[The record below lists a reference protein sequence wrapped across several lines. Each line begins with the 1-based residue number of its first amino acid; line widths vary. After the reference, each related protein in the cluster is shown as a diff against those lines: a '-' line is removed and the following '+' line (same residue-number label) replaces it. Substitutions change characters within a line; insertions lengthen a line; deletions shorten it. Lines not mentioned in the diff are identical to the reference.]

1 MAFAIYACDYCGACP
16 CATIAWLRQACLCVM
31 INVPNNKSEI
41 TPAGCSTTMPKPT
54 IHPPSKPLKQPKKM
68 KTKALIDHDPEPL
81 GRQLGER
88 ILALRDERGWSL
100 EALADASGVSRSM
113 LSEIERS
120 KANPTLVV
128 TYRIAKAFGLGISEL
143 IEPTGGTPTIQVV
156 RANDPAQVFRAD
168 KRHQVRTL
176 SPLSNE
182 KDVEFYEIRLP
193 VKGEL
198 RSQGH
203 IAGTRELLVV
213 AAGEIRLESGS
224 DVQMLTSGDSAIYR
238 ADLPHALVNIG
249 SDEAVMYLVDV
260 YR

>member
-1 MAFAIYACDYCGACP
+1 MPARHDK
-16 CATIAWLRQACLCVM
+16 RV
-31 INVPNNKSEI
+31 I
-41 TPAGCSTTMPKPT
+41 TPAECLITMPKPT
-54 IHPPSKPLKQPKKM
+54 IHQQTKSVKQSKSFKKSEQ
-68 KTKALIDHDPEPL
+68 IDHDPEPL

-100 EALADASGVSRSM
+100 EVLAEASGVSRSM

-182 KDVEFYEIRLP
+182 KDIEFYEIRLP

-224 DVQMLTSGDSAIYR
+224 DVQMLTAGDSAIYR
-238 ADLPHALVNIG
+238 ADLPHALVNFG

>member
-1 MAFAIYACDYCGACP
+1 MPARHDK
-16 CATIAWLRQACLCVM
+16 RV
-31 INVPNNKSEI
+31 I
-41 TPAGCSTTMPKPT
+41 TPAECLITMPKPT
-54 IHPPSKPLKQPKKM
+54 IHQQTKSVKQSKSFKKSEQV
-68 KTKALIDHDPEPL
+68 DHDPEPL

-100 EALADASGVSRSM
+100 EVLAEASGVSRSM

-224 DVQMLTSGDSAIYR
+224 DVQMLTAGDSAIYR
-238 ADLPHALVNIG
+238 ADLPHALVNFG

>member
-1 MAFAIYACDYCGACP
+1 M
-16 CATIAWLRQACLCVM
+16 
-31 INVPNNKSEI
+31 
-41 TPAGCSTTMPKPT
+41 
-54 IHPPSKPLKQPKKM
+54 
-68 KTKALIDHDPEPL
+68 
-81 GRQLGER
+81 
-88 ILALRDERGWSL
+88 
-100 EALADASGVSRSM
+100 
-113 LSEIERS
+113 
-120 KANPTLVV
+120 

-143 IEPTGGTPTIQVV
+143 IEPTGGKPTIQVV

-224 DVQMLTSGDSAIYR
+224 DVQMLTAGDSAIYR
-238 ADLPHALVNIG
+238 ADLPHALVNFG

>member
-1 MAFAIYACDYCGACP
+1 MTVRHD
-16 CATIAWLRQACLCVM
+16 
-31 INVPNNKSEI
+31 KSTI
-41 TPAGCSTTMPKPT
+41 TPAKCSTTMPKP
-54 IHPPSKPLKQPKKM
+54 IVHPKLKSLKQPKLKIM
-68 KTKALIDHDPEPL
+68 KAQIDHDPEPL

-100 EALADASGVSRSM
+100 EALAEASGVSRSM

-193 VKGEL
+193 EKGEL

-224 DVQMLTSGDSAIYR
+224 DVQMLTFGDSAIYR
-238 ADLPHALVNIG
+238 ADLPHALINVGNA
-249 SDEAVMYLVDV
+249 EAVLYLVDV

>member
-1 MAFAIYACDYCGACP
+1 MPARHDK
-16 CATIAWLRQACLCVM
+16 RV
-31 INVPNNKSEI
+31 I
-41 TPAGCSTTMPKPT
+41 TPAECLITMPKPT
-54 IHPPSKPLKQPKKM
+54 IHQPIHQPIHQQSKSLTHVKSAKK
-68 KTKALIDHDPEPL
+68 KAQIDHDPEPL

-100 EALADASGVSRSM
+100 EVLAEASGVSRSM

-224 DVQMLTSGDSAIYR
+224 DVQMLTAGDSAIYR
-238 ADLPHALVNIG
+238 ADLPHALVNFG

>member
-1 MAFAIYACDYCGACP
+1 MSARHDK
-16 CATIAWLRQACLCVM
+16 RV
-31 INVPNNKSEI
+31 I
-41 TPAGCSTTMPKPT
+41 TPPECLITMPKPT
-54 IHPPSKPLKQPKKM
+54 IHQQTKSVKQLKSFKKSEQV
-68 KTKALIDHDPEPL
+68 DHDPEPL

-100 EALADASGVSRSM
+100 EVLAEASGVSRSM

-224 DVQMLTSGDSAIYR
+224 DVQMLTAGDSAIYR

>member
-1 MAFAIYACDYCGACP
+1 
-16 CATIAWLRQACLCVM
+16 
-31 INVPNNKSEI
+31 
-41 TPAGCSTTMPKPT
+41 MPKPT
-54 IHPPSKPLKQPKKM
+54 IHKQTKSVKQLKSFKKSEQV
-68 KTKALIDHDPEPL
+68 DHDPEPL

-100 EALADASGVSRSM
+100 EVLAEASGVSRSM

-224 DVQMLTSGDSAIYR
+224 DVQMLTAGDSAIYR
-238 ADLPHALVNIG
+238 ADLPHALVNFG

>member
-1 MAFAIYACDYCGACP
+1 
-16 CATIAWLRQACLCVM
+16 
-31 INVPNNKSEI
+31 
-41 TPAGCSTTMPKPT
+41 MPKSRAKAPT
-54 IHPPSKPLKQPKKM
+54 RKPAAPADDQ
-68 KTKALIDHDPEPL
+68 EPL

-88 ILALRDERGWSL
+88 IRALRDERGWSL
-100 EALADASGVSRSM
+100 EALAEASGVSRSM
-113 LSEIERS
+113 LSEIERNT
-120 KANPTLVV
+120 ANPTLMV

-182 KDVEFYEIRLP
+182 KDIEFYEVRLP
-193 VKGEL
+193 AKGDL
-198 RSQGH
+198 RSQAH

-213 AAGEIRLESGS
+213 AIGEVRIESGGN
-224 DVQMLTSGDSAIYR
+224 VQLLTAGDSAIFR
-238 ADLPHALVNIG
+238 ADLPHALINAG
-249 SDEAVMYLVDV
+249 AGEAVVYLVDV

>member
-1 MAFAIYACDYCGACP
+1 MPARHDK
-16 CATIAWLRQACLCVM
+16 RV
-31 INVPNNKSEI
+31 I
-41 TPAGCSTTMPKPT
+41 TPAECSITMPKPI
-54 IHPPSKPLKQPKKM
+54 IHPSSKSLKQLKLEKM
-68 KTKALIDHDPEPL
+68 KAQIDHDPEPL

-100 EALADASGVSRSM
+100 EVLAEASGVSRSM

-156 RANDPAQVFRAD
+156 RSNDPAQVFRAD

-176 SPLSNE
+176 SPLSSE

-193 VKGEL
+193 EKGEL

-224 DVQMLTSGDSAIYR
+224 DVQMLTAGDSAIYR

-249 SDEAVMYLVDV
+249 SDEVMMYLVDV

>member
-1 MAFAIYACDYCGACP
+1 MPARHDK
-16 CATIAWLRQACLCVM
+16 RV
-31 INVPNNKSEI
+31 I
-41 TPAGCSTTMPKPT
+41 TPPECLITMPKPT
-54 IHPPSKPLKQPKKM
+54 IHKQTKSVKQLKSFKKSEQV
-68 KTKALIDHDPEPL
+68 DHDPEPL

-100 EALADASGVSRSM
+100 EVLAEASGVSRSM

-224 DVQMLTSGDSAIYR
+224 DVQMLTAGDSAIYR

-249 SDEAVMYLVDV
+249 GDEAVMYLVDV